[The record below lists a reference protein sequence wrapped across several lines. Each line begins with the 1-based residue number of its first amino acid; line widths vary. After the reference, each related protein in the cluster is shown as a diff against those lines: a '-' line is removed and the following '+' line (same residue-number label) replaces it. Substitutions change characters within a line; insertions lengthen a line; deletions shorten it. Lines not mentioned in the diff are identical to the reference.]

1 MFGFFRK
8 SDPVLYAP
16 VSGKIIALAK
26 VPDQVFA
33 TKVIGDGVAFEPEG
47 STVCA
52 PCDGVITMIAE
63 TGHAFGLTAKN
74 GAEIL
79 IHIGLDTV
87 EFAGEGFNVL
97 VKQNASV
104 KKGTPIVE
112 LDREFFRTKEAC
124 LITPMLVTNY
134 MEHPFETLEDGEL
147 VELSKSPVVTFK

>member
-1 MFGFFRK
+1 MFDFFRK
-8 SDPVLYAP
+8 EDPALYAP
-16 VSGKIIALAK
+16 VTGKVIALDK

-52 PCDGVITMIAE
+52 PCDGVIMMIAE
-63 TGHAFGLTAKN
+63 TGHAFGLAAKN

-87 EFAGEGFNVL
+87 EFTGEGFNVL

-112 LDREFFRTKEAC
+112 LDREFFRIKEAC
-124 LITPMLVTNY
+124 LITPMLVTN
-134 MEHPFETLEDGEL
+134 
-147 VELSKSPVVTFK
+147 